1 MNVVRIEQEALSL
14 TAQFIELG
22 NRECTMN
29 IELAEPSALRT
40 FKVLQNQSDQIR
52 KVRVVGATEKITF
65 LSSGKG
71 MPAGEEVEELI
82 RVDVLQGAG
91 ASEGVGEEFVP

>member
-1 MNVVRIEQEALSL
+1 MNVVHVEQEALSL
-14 TAQFIELG
+14 IAQLIELG
-22 NRECTMN
+22 DRECTMN

-52 KVRVVGATEKITF
+52 KIRVVGATEKITF

-71 MPAGEEVEELI
+71 MLAGEEVEELI

-91 ASEGVGEEFVP
+91 ALQGIGEKFSP